1 MRKLIRVLTAMF
13 FLAAV
18 AFPLAAAPPLGGPA
32 ATSGLKKGLV
42 KPHPKKHIKKAH
54 PVNKGLEESAEK
66 GANGPENAAP
76 QSAGHAGAATLKGVM
91 GVEKGGVPS
100 DGKAGGTTIRK

>member
-1 MRKLIRVLTAMF
+1 MKKLITVLTAMF

-18 AFPLAAAPPLGGPA
+18 AFPLAAAPPMGGPA

-42 KPHPKKHIKKAH
+42 KPHPKKHLKKAH
-54 PVNKGLEESAEK
+54 PVNKGLEESTEK
-66 GANGPENAAP
+66 GANGPENASP
-76 QSAGHAGAATLKGVM
+76 KSDGHAGAATLKGAM

-100 DGKAGGTTIRK
+100 GGNTGGTTIRK